1 MTVKICFNNQTHRIS
16 KNPVDYTALL
26 QKVVEIFGNQL
37 PQNWT
42 LQYLDFDDDKIML
55 SNQEDYKTLLE
66 EEVGNS
72 SKSVKVFVFP
82 LEDNKNKFDSI
93 PLTESL
99 RKESAEII
107 DKAEEPVLAEKVPE
121 IKAPVQEEKVEVP
134 AIIEEKV
141 ISEPVIEEKVTNDEP
156 VVQEEQPKAVAEEL
170 IKEAPVQCEA
180 EQKVEEESRAETGM
194 HPLHQILFNF
204 LRPQERV
211 FVRKPE
217 KIQAQLEKT
226 MTTEDQQK
234 LKERQKVQEKKQKQE
249 KRAAEKLAKK
259 KEKLRDI
266 VTDIIYEQLP
276 TIASFTNQFIQD
288 NGVSTQ
294 PQRQAPTRVQKSDAV
309 HRTVRCDGCGVFP
322 IVGIRYKC
330 YTCPDFDYCEKCE
343 ATREHPHPFIK
354 FKKPDG
360 ERVQCM
366 RNSGPMFG
374 RVQPHSS
381 FHCQARAQP
390 EPEMRGFPHG
400 PSGFVKCMKKMTED
414 LRSQQIQKRAEPK
427 VQPEAEPVIKKA
439 EVVIEEV
446 KPEEIKAEVVI
457 EEVKPEEISDKKEY
471 DSQTREKAEKL
482 KEMFGDLDLAHV
494 LEFVSQV
501 SDLSLEDLIACYKT
515 F

>member
-1 MTVKICFNNQTHRIS
+1 MTVKIVFNNQTHRIS
-16 KNPVDYTALL
+16 KHPADYTALL

-42 LQYLDFDDDKIML
+42 LQYLDSDEDKIML

-66 EEVGNS
+66 EECGNS
-72 SKSVKVFVFP
+72 SKSVKVFVLP
-82 LEDNKNKFDSI
+82 LEENKSKFDSI
-93 PLTESL
+93 PLVESL
-99 RKESAEII
+99 RKESTEII
-107 DKAEEPVLAEKVPE
+107 EKSEEVLAEKIEAQE
-121 IKAPVQEEKVEVP
+121 IKAEEIAPTQEEVP
-134 AIIEEKV
+134 AIVEEKV
-141 ISEPVIEEKVTNDEP
+141 ISEPVIEEKAVNIEP
-156 VVQEEQPKAVAEEL
+156 IVQEEQPKVVAEEL
-170 IKEAPVQCEA
+170 IKKAPIQSEG
-180 EQKVEEESRAETGM
+180 EQKQEEESRPEVGM

-226 MTTEDQQK
+226 MTTEEQQK
-234 LKERQKVQEKKQKQE
+234 LKEKQKLQEKKQKQE

-288 NGVSTQ
+288 NNINVQ
-294 PQRQAPTRVQKSDAV
+294 PQRQAPRAQNTAAV
-309 HRTVRCDGCGVFP
+309 HGTVRCDGCGVFP

-330 YTCPDFDYCEKCE
+330 YTCPDFDYCERCE
-343 ATREHPHPFIK
+343 ATKEHPHPFIK

-360 ERVQCM
+360 ERIQCM
-366 RNSGPMFG
+366 RNSGHMLG
-374 RVQPHSS
+374 RVHPHMPPG
-381 FHCQARAQP
+381 FHHQARAQT
-390 EPEMRGFPHG
+390 EPEMRGPF
-400 PSGFVKCMKKMTED
+400 GFVRCMKKMNEEM
-414 LRSQQIQKRAEPK
+414 RSKQAQAKAQQKAEAKPK
-427 VQPEAEPVIKKA
+427 EAEPVIKKA

-446 KPEEIKAEVVI
+446 KPEVVI
-457 EEVKPEEISDKKEY
+457 EEIKKEKEEVNDKKEY
-471 DSQTREKAEKL
+471 DTQTREKAEKL
-482 KEMFGDLDLAHV
+482 KEMFGDLDMAHV

-501 SDLSLEDLIACYKT
+501 SDLSLEDLTVCYKT